1 MEQKGIALITLVVVI
16 TTIAVLSTAIYLL
29 VADKIQVPDILK
41 NPTSFFIKETGKPG
55 EPGGPQIETV
65 QFPEPAEKTVDE
77 KKEVIEEKSKPA
89 IPLSHHIENP
99 PYYRE
104 DGFCWGAS
112 AIMLMMYEGFSG
124 DEIQAFRT
132 ISKSG
137 PGGPP
142 DMFRGFVEFELID
155 RIRIAYSKD
164 YNKQFADF
172 YNQQILVRPEKQV
185 VLLDSQT
192 DALNQLKE
200 LISSDVLVMIVGHH
214 GNHYMIVTGYDED
227 YIYINDP
234 GKDDV
239 FFQKI
244 DYEAEYQEKTK
255 MSLDHFFEQ
264 WNVSDFEG
272 GGVGFPGDY
281 GMTWLAKQ

>member
-1 MEQKGIALITLVVVI
+1 MNTKILIILIAIILISGAGGFYIHQNTLKFTKPEEI
-16 TTIAVLSTAIYLL
+16 S
-29 VADKIQVPDILK
+29 
-41 NPTSFFIKETGKPG
+41 ETFQEATPG
-55 EPGGPQIETV
+55 T
-65 QFPEPAEKTVDE
+65 
-77 KKEVIEEKSKPA
+77 KEVFPPEKDLLTEKAGESPKEDATSSKEEKSVKEEAKPISA
-89 IPLSHHIENP
+89 AYHIENP

-112 AIMLMMYEGFSG
+112 AIMLMMHKGFSE
-124 DEIQAFRT
+124 DEIQVFRT

-142 DMFRGFVEFELID
+142 DMFKGFIEFELID
-155 RIRIAYSKD
+155 KIRISYSKN

-172 YNQQILVRPEKQV
+172 YNQQILVRPKEQV
-185 VLLDSQT
+185 ILLNNQS
-192 DALNQLKE
+192 DALNKLKE
-200 LISSDVLVMIVGHH
+200 LISSDILVMMMGHH
-214 GNHYMIVTGYDED
+214 GNHYMIVTGYDDD
-227 YIYINDP
+227 YVYINDP

-244 DYEAEYQEKTK
+244 DYEAKYQEKTK

-281 GMTWLAKQ
+281 GMIWLAK